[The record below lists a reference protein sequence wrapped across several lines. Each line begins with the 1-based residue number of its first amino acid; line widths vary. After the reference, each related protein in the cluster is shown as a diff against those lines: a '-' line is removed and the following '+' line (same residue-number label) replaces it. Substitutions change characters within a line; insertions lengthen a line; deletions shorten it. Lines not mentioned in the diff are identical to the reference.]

1 MLGTAMYLKV
11 DLLVFWQYE
20 SGRGWI
26 RYSAEETESFGRET
40 FLIQCMH
47 SAVCKAFHCEPLCEW
62 PIEELVLL
70 NSEGCKNTRSDID
83 VLLLGRISA
92 ISDHMNVAAVWQK
105 MPVHA
110 GRSKNSDE

>member
-40 FLIQCMH
+40 YLIQCMH
-47 SAVCKAFHCEPLCEW
+47 SAVYKAFHCEPLCEW

-70 NSEGCKNTRSDID
+70 NSEGCKRARSDID
-83 VLLLGRISA
+83 GVLLGRISA
-92 ISDHMNVAAVWQK
+92 ISGHMNVAVVWQK

-110 GRSKNSDE
+110 GRKEKL